1 MRKEEKE
8 EQKSYKS
15 SRPRKPRKR
24 KSGMGG
30 SRNRPISR
38 VPRVR
43 EGPEDWRTACVGYS
57 YMRE

>member
-15 SRPRKPRKR
+15 TGPREPRER

-30 SRNRPISR
+30 SRNRPNSR
-38 VPRVR
+38 VPKVQ
-43 EGPEDWRTACVGYS
+43 EGPEDWKTACVGYS
-57 YMRE
+57 YRRE